1 MNNSLLLD
9 ILGVGPRHHAV
20 AARAPGCSR
29 AKGREQH
36 LTPLQLPTTFH
47 LSHPAL
53 EIRPTNKATIVCR
66 LTTRKGT
73 MQQSVAGFLVMCKGL
88 VEG

>member
-1 MNNSLLLD
+1 MWGRDTMLLRLELLD
-9 ILGVGPRHHAV
+9 
-20 AARAPGCSR
+20 ARERR
-29 AKGREQH
+29 AQH

-53 EIRPTNKATIVCR
+53 EIRPTNKATIVRR

-73 MQQSVAGFLVMCKGL
+73 MQQSVAGFLVMCKPL